1 VITAGIDVGA
11 ENTKAVIVID
21 NKVLGYSVIRQGMDA
36 ILLIAE
42 SALSEAAGRA
52 GITTEQIEYLI
63 STGTGSEYVWFSN
76 EQATEAASCARAAEW
91 LRADTDTVI
100 DIGADKCLVVKCQ
113 RGKPFRTARNDR
125 CAAGAGRFLE
135 IAAKPLGIDVDE
147 LGKLSLQSN
156 QDVGIESI
164 CAVFAESEII
174 SLVHKRARAEDIAK
188 AVFKALSNR
197 IYTLVLK
204 VGFER
209 NLAMVGGI
217 ANNMGMVK
225 ALEEKTGYT
234 IFVPQQPIIAGA
246 IGAALIAF
254 DRKMAGLQ

>member
-1 VITAGIDVGA
+1 VITAGIDAGA

-36 ILLIAE
+36 TLLVAE
-42 SALSEAAGRA
+42 NALAEAAGRA
-52 GITTEQIEYLI
+52 GISTEQIEYLI
-63 STGTGSEYVWFSN
+63 STGIGGEYIWFSN
-76 EQATEAASCARAAEW
+76 EQATESASCARAAEW

-100 DIGADKCLVVKCQ
+100 DIGADKCLVIKCQ
-113 RGKPFRTARNDR
+113 RGRPFRTARNDR

-147 LGKLSLQSN
+147 MGKLSLQSG
-156 QDVGIESI
+156 QDIGIESI

-174 SLVHKRARAEDIAK
+174 SLIHKRARTEDIAR
-188 AVFKALSNR
+188 AVFKGLANR
-197 IYTLVLK
+197 IYTLIMK

-217 ANNMGMVK
+217 AKNAGLIR
-225 ALEEKTGYT
+225 ALEEKTGTT
-234 IFVPQQPIIAGA
+234 IFVPQEPIIAGA

-254 DRKMAGLQ
+254 DKKMAGSR